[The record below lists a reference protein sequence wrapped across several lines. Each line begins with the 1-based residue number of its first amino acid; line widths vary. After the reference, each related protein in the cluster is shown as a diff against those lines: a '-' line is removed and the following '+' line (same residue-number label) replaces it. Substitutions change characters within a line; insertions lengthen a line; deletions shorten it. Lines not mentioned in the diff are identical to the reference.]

1 MKDANETFFAV
12 SKILVLEILQ
22 QVVFMTYN
30 KSSNLENF

>member
-1 MKDANETFFAV
+1 MKDANEKFFPV

-30 KSSNLENF
+30 KSGNLENF

>member
-1 MKDANETFFAV
+1 MKDANEKFFPV
-12 SKILVLEILQ
+12 SKILVLKILQ